1 MEPQRLTL
9 KEMCARFEV
18 TPRALRYYE
27 YIELLSPERVGRAR
41 YYGPREQARLTL
53 ILRARRLEFPLEDVR
68 QWLSLYNSTEGN
80 TEQLTDLIER
90 ANEQREV
97 LQSRIAHLR
106 AAIEELQQ
114 FESWAK
120 DKLSQG

>member
-1 MEPQRLTL
+1 M
-9 KEMCARFEV
+9 
-18 TPRALRYYE
+18 
-27 YIELLSPERVGRAR
+27 
-41 YYGPREQARLTL
+41 TL